1 LGLPELLI
9 LVVGLGV
16 AGLAKGVSGMGLPL
30 IATPIL
36 AGVFGPRAAVTIVT
50 IPIFASNSLL
60 LIQGIRRRGLLRG
73 ILPLFIASAVGTAI
87 GTLLL
92 ANLDQRTFAILIT
105 LMVITFLAGGD
116 RFGGRGPR
124 SASGASVGDD
134 PAALRARV
142 LGPVV
147 CFVGGVLQGTTSIA
161 SPLVGSYFHA
171 QRLAAA
177 DFVFVLAAI
186 FELNAVVQLIGY
198 GLQGLYTPDVLA
210 IGLLG
215 LVPTLLA
222 LAGGIAL
229 RGRLDPGR
237 FRQLIVALLV
247 LSVANLLWR
256 TFLA

>member
-1 LGLPELLI
+1 MGLPELLI
-9 LVVGLGV
+9 LIGGLAA
-16 AGLAKGVSGMGLPL
+16 AGLAKGTSGMGLPL

-50 IPIFASNSLL
+50 IPIFVSNSLL
-60 LIQGIRRRGLLRG
+60 LVQGFRSRGLLRG
-73 ILPLFIASAVGTAI
+73 IAPLFVASAIGTAL

-92 ANLDQRTFAILIT
+92 ATLDQRTFAILIT
-105 LMVITFLAGGD
+105 IMVIVFLARGD
-116 RFGGRGPR
+116 RLL
-124 SASGASVGDD
+124 GDD
-134 PAALRARV
+134 PAALRARI

-171 QRLAAA
+171 QRLTAA
-177 DFVFVLAAI
+177 DFVFVLAAL
-186 FELNAVVQLIGY
+186 FELNSIVQLVGY
-198 GLQGLYTPDVLA
+198 SLQGLYTPEIVA

-222 LAGGIAL
+222 LAVGIAL
-229 RGRLDPGR
+229 RGRLDPAR
-237 FRQLIVALLV
+237 FRQLIVALLI
-247 LSVANLLWR
+247 LSVTNLLWR

>member
-1 LGLPELLI
+1 MGLPELLI

-105 LMVITFLAGGD
+105 LMVIIFLARGD
-116 RFGGRGPR
+116 RLL
-124 SASGASVGDD
+124 GDD

-256 TFLA
+256 TFVA

>member
-1 LGLPELLI
+1 MGLPELLI

-105 LMVITFLAGGD
+105 LMVIIFLARGD
-116 RFGGRGPR
+116 RLL
-124 SASGASVGDD
+124 GDD

-186 FELNAVVQLIGY
+186 FELNAVV
-198 GLQGLYTPDVLA
+198 
-210 IGLLG
+210 
-215 LVPTLLA
+215 
-222 LAGGIAL
+222 
-229 RGRLDPGR
+229 
-237 FRQLIVALLV
+237 
-247 LSVANLLWR
+247 
-256 TFLA
+256 

>member
-1 LGLPELLI
+1 MGLPELLI

-105 LMVITFLAGGD
+105 LMVTIFLARGD
-116 RFGGRGPR
+116 RLL
-124 SASGASVGDD
+124 GDD

-256 TFLA
+256 TFVA